1 MRSSQALAVAL
12 AILASTVVAA
22 QPADQVELTVRL
34 DAVVSGDE
42 APAGD
47 VTIQNGLTTVS
58 DSIS

>member
-42 APAGD
+42 APSGD